1 MSKTGVV
8 NHRRQKIMEI
18 ENVSPSTEQ
27 ETSAPPPKKNPGS
40 APAKDVEAE
49 LIRFST
55 IRVLITKWPFSR
67 YIERDNPYYGYY
79 D

>member
-1 MSKTGVV
+1 MWFIGVEV
-8 NHRRQKIMEI
+8 
-18 ENVSPSTEQ
+18 EQ

-40 APAKDVEAE
+40 APAKDVE

-67 YIERDNPYYGYY
+67 YIERDNPYYDYY